1 MKRVNA
7 NGSAGSPCV
16 RVGNRQAFSLKAF
29 SITGSLFFYLKYNIP
44 MIIGLTGGIGCGK
57 SAAADFFIKLGINVI
72 DADALAKDSLN
83 LNTDGYNQFL
93 EEFGTSY
100 IANDKTIDRKK
111 LRFEI
116 FSNPDKKIKLERI
129 IHPIVGKRIVDFIQ
143 NSTSLYS
150 VIMVP
155 LIYETNSSQNYD
167 RILLIDCD
175 EELQIK
181 RASARD
187 NQNELQIKSVM
198 ASQASRTERISI
210 SDDIIINS
218 KSLEHLESEV
228 AKVHNKYME
237 LLNNA

>member
-1 MKRVNA
+1 M
-7 NGSAGSPCV
+7 
-16 RVGNRQAFSLKAF
+16 
-29 SITGSLFFYLKYNIP
+29 
-44 MIIGLTGGIGCGK
+44 
-57 SAAADFFIKLGINVI
+57 KLGINVI

-93 EEFGTSY
+93 QEFGTSY
-100 IANDKTIDRKK
+100 ISNDKTIDRKK
-111 LRFEI
+111 LRVEI
-116 FSNPDKKIKLERI
+116 FSNPDKRIKLESI
-129 IHPIVGKRIVDFIQ
+129 IHPIVSKYIVDFIQ
-143 NSTSLYS
+143 NSTSPYS

-187 NQNELQIKSVM
+187 NQNELQIKSVI
-198 ASQASRTERISI
+198 ASQASRTQRISI

-218 KSLEHLESEV
+218 MSLEHLESEV
-228 AKVHNKYME
+228 IKVHNKYME